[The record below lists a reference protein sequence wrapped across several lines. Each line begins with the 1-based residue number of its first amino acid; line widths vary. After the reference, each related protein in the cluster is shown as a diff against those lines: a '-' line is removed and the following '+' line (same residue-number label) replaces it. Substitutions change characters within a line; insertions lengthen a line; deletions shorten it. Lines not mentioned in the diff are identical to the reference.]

1 MTRRTTT
8 TRKAAAPTRQAVMS
22 TGQAATTARR
32 APTARRVVTRCLAAV
47 VMTVATVTAGGGTAA
62 AAAAPPGG
70 TPCLPDSPA
79 RPTCISGALADG
91 TPYEFVVPARWNG
104 TVVVAL
110 DFAGS
115 GLTEPLT
122 ARLLADGVA
131 RGGTSRAITGW
142 DIRAAIDNQAEALAR
157 FEQAYGPARTA
168 VASGS
173 SMGGFVAAG
182 TAQVHPDVFDGA
194 VPMCGGLGGSV
205 AQWNQKLD
213 TVFVL
218 ERLIAPGLPVIDIPE
233 DIESARQA
241 WIDALAAAQ
250 ATPEGRARIALA
262 AAIGQLPAWGRNP
275 DGSAPPP
282 PDRRDAAALQQGA
295 YLALAG
301 GPLPYIGQA
310 MSSRRQIMEVVGGN
324 PSWNT
329 GVDYAKQ
336 LREADPA
343 LRNAVRDLY
352 QAAGLKLEDDLR
364 ILAAAPRIAADPEA
378 VERFARGIVLDGRLR
393 IPVLTLSNIG
403 DQISTVAQQESYE
416 RKARQAGAGA
426 LLRQTYTESVG
437 HCDFSPAEQHAAL
450 TALFDRLRS
459 GHWPATSAPAMNARA
474 VALGA
479 QPAPRFVP
487 YQPPRFNRP
496 YPDGKAVIKPGG

>member
-1 MTRRTTT
+1 MIR
-8 TRKAAAPTRQAVMS
+8 RKA
-22 TGQAATTARR
+22 TA
-32 APTARRVVTRCLAAV
+32 CLAIALATAV
-47 VMTVATVTAGGGTAA
+47 GSGTAA
-62 AAAAPPGG
+62 AASARPAGG

-79 RPTCISGALADG
+79 HPTCISGTLDDG
-91 TPYEFVVPARWNG
+91 TPYEFVVPAHWNG

-115 GLTEPLT
+115 GRNEPLT

-142 DIRAAIDNQAEALAR
+142 NIRSAIDNQAEALAR
-157 FEQAYGPARTA
+157 FEDAYGRARYA
-168 VASGS
+168 IDSGT

-182 TAQVHPDVFDGA
+182 VAQVHPGTFDAA

-205 AQWNQKLD
+205 GQWNQKLD

-218 ERLIAPGLPVIDIPE
+218 ERLVAPGLPVVDIPQ
-233 DIESARQA
+233 DVESARKA

-250 ATPEGRARIALA
+250 RTPEGRARIALA

-275 DGSAPPP
+275 DGSVPPP
-282 PDRRDAAALQQGA
+282 PDSGDAAALQQGA

-329 GVDYAKQ
+329 GVDYEKQ
-336 LREADPA
+336 LRLADPA
-343 LRNAVRDLY
+343 LRRAVRDLY
-352 QAAGLKLEDDLR
+352 KAAGLDLAADLKN
-364 ILAAAPRIAADPEA
+364 LAAAPRIAADPDA
-378 VERFARGIVLDGRLR
+378 VKRFSRGIVLDGDLR
-393 IPVLTLSNIG
+393 IPVLTVSGTG
-403 DQISTVAQQESYE
+403 DQISTVAQQQSYGE
-416 RKARQAGAGA
+416 NVRRAGANS
-426 LLRQTYTESVG
+426 LLRQTYTETVG
-437 HCDFSPAEQHAAL
+437 HCDFSPAEQEAAL
-450 TALFDRLRS
+450 TTMLDRLRS

-474 VALGA
+474 AALA
-479 QPAPRFVP
+479 ADPAPRYVP
-487 YQPPRFNRP
+487 FTPPRFNRP
-496 YPDGKAVIKPGG
+496 YPG